1 MKKQRIGIIGAGPG
15 GLMLG
20 LLLQQQGHDV
30 SIYEKASPD
39 SKQKRG
45 GLS

>member
-1 MKKQRIGIIGAGPG
+1 MKKQRIGIIGAGQG

-30 SIYEKASPD
+30 SIYEEGALLIYMKKVAN
-39 SKQKRG
+39 
-45 GLS
+45 